1 MMNGGWGAMTS
12 FGWAMMVVLWVSVIG
27 LVVWAMTRI
36 FPGGGSS
43 EGTRGAHDQGRDGDG
58 PTDPRALLERRLAAG
73 EVDPETYDRI
83 RERLDAAHQEREV
96 QR

>member
-1 MMNGGWGAMTS
+1 MMNGGWGAMTP

-36 FPGGGSS
+36 FPGTSGAARDRGS
-43 EGTRGAHDQGRDGDG
+43 EDPGRDEASVV
-58 PTDPRALLERRLAAG
+58 DPLALLERRLATG

-83 RERLDAAHQEREV
+83 RERLDAARQPKEV
-96 QR
+96 R

>member
-1 MMNGGWGAMTS
+1 MNGGWGAMTS
-12 FGWAMMVVLWVSVIG
+12 FGWAMMVVLWVSVIL

-43 EGTRGAHDQGRDGDG
+43 DGNRRAREQGRDGDG
-58 PTDPRALLERRLAAG
+58 PTARALLERRLAAG

-83 RERLDAAHQEREV
+83 RERLDAAQQEREV